1 MQVRRGAA
9 LGWLLNSGY
18 VRRTSKPVEC
28 PEPIHHGDKVSVLV
42 ELEMEPYSQHVGNG
56 ARDGRAQA
64 RVGAAVSRIDA
75 EKYLTEPRDIRGSEL
90 RRGV

>member
-1 MQVRRGAA
+1 
-9 LGWLLNSGY
+9 
-18 VRRTSKPVEC
+18 
-28 PEPIHHGDKVSVLV
+28 VLV